1 MMNEMMLFGLGAAA
15 GAFLAAFYDM
25 ERAFRKNVKHH
36 NGAVAVEDGIFW
48 LVTAGVLFWLLERYN
63 KGVLRFYVFLGCGA
77 GICVYALILTHLF
90 FPVFSLMWKGIVWLI
105 GKLLLFWKKGKKI
118 VKKLLILPLKNLWE
132 RIKIVRNNI

>member
-1 MMNEMMLFGLGAAA
+1 MMLFGLGVAA
-15 GAFLAAFYDM
+15 GIFLAAFYDLG
-25 ERAFRKNVKHH
+25 RAFRKNVKHR

-48 LVTAGVLFWLLERYN
+48 LVTAGVLFGLLEKYN
-63 KGVLRFYVFLGCGA
+63 KGVLRFYVFLGCGV
-77 GICVYALILTHLF
+77 GICVYVLVLTRLF
-90 FPVFSLMWKGIVWLI
+90 FPVFCSVLKAVFWMF